1 MLGGNLEVFVWDRI
15 YEETKHVWV
24 EGSLITVEGKLRN
37 NDGQMSIRATKAG
50 IFDPDGDVSPQAGVD
65 IDAKAGF
72 IGGAGSAN
80 SRPATEITTS
90 VAGTNGHGRMKKNLE
105 PEANV
110 SSDIPANGEASGVN
124 STNGAKLV
132 GVSKKVVINVK
143 DTGNFSEDTYLLK
156 TAFELLLG
164 YKGEDDVF
172 VDIDLTDQVVRLH
185 MPKVTTNF
193 CPELEAELSS
203 LLGEGRIRCV

>member
-1 MLGGNLEVFVWDRI
+1 
-15 YEETKHVWV
+15 
-24 EGSLITVEGKLRN
+24 
-37 NDGQMSIRATKAG
+37 
-50 IFDPDGDVSPQAGVD
+50 
-65 IDAKAGF
+65 
-72 IGGAGSAN
+72 
-80 SRPATEITTS
+80 
-90 VAGTNGHGRMKKNLE
+90 
-105 PEANV
+105 
-110 SSDIPANGEASGVN
+110 N
-124 STNGAKLV
+124 STNGAKLA

-143 DTGNFSEDTYLLK
+143 DTGNFAEDTYLLK